1 MTPIPAPATMTRIG
15 LSFLNLKSTRVK
27 AANMARGRGLMR
39 ESKFPV
45 CLNASGSK
53 RVMTRTVDMAPRIR
67 PAVAGLRVVKA
78 SFTVFEFLKARIILA
93 ITRIIV
99 IGPATKDRVAR
110 IPPIGP

>member
-1 MTPIPAPATMTRIG
+1 MPAPATMTQIG
-15 LSFLNLKSTRVK
+15 LRFLNLKSTRVK

-53 RVMTRTVDMAPRIR
+53 RVMTRTELIAPKIN

-78 SFTVFEFLKARIILA
+78 SLTVFEFLKARIILA
-93 ITRIIV
+93 IIKIII
-99 IGPATKDRVAR
+99 IGPVTRESVAR
-110 IPPIGP
+110 MPPRGP